1 MITRLTPWTVFR
13 YFLTKP
19 DQIPWLLQ
27 MPLKTLF
34 LSLTLFFLGLITVA
48 SGLAGAYGWATGGM
62 LQTQIP
68 SNAVLLYD
76 GTAQTLQAKE
86 ISLPF
91 SVSFPLGYQVILE
104 STQISV
110 RAPNTEPTAF
120 PVKELFPQGESFEL
134 KAEEVT
140 GKWPTSLALSAVVM
154 TVSLTIGLLLVHV
167 LQAVFFSILLFF
179 LFPIVG
185 FRFTQK
191 QLLKFSLLL
200 LIPAE
205 ICWIGAS
212 IIQRKPELW
221 VFDVAFWA
229 FAAYYAFTL
238 RRQARIARSA

>member
-1 MITRLTPWTVFR
+1 MMTRLTPWTIFR

-27 MPLKTLF
+27 MPFKTLF
-34 LSLTLFFLGLITVA
+34 LSLALFFLLLTTLA
-48 SGLAGAYGWATGGM
+48 SGLAGAYGWVAGGM
-62 LQTQIP
+62 LQTQIS
-68 SNAVLLYD
+68 SNAVLRYD
-76 GTAQTLQAKE
+76 GASQTLQAQE
-86 ISLPF
+86 FSFPF
-91 SVSFPLGYQVILE
+91 SVSFPFGYQVILE
-104 STQISV
+104 STQVSV
-110 RAPNTEPTAF
+110 RAPNAEPAAF

-134 KAEEVT
+134 KAKEISGE
-140 GKWPTSLALSAVVM
+140 WPISLAISLAALM
-154 TVSLTIGLLLVHV
+154 VSLAFGLLLVHI

-191 QLLKFSLLL
+191 QLVKFSLLL

-205 ICWIGAS
+205 ISWIGAS